1 MYNIVMKYNNS
12 LRKEISNQNKNR
24 IIESA
29 KKLVLDK
36 GYNNVSVSEITKEAG
51 ISKGAFYIH
60 YESKEAL
67 IQDIIGF
74 TFNKVKEDSSA
85 GSLYDRIS
93 RYLIGS
99 MKKILNEGVKTTQ
112 MWFSDTV
119 NASLFGQKKLKYDEN
134 YIMSILLDEKNEND
148 ALIISKKI
156 TLLYYGI
163 LVAWCITDGQEDPM
177 QLILNFINN
186 DLKTMIE
193 IK

>member
-67 IQDIIGF
+67 
-74 TFNKVKEDSSA
+74 
-85 GSLYDRIS
+85 DRKS
-93 RYLIGS
+93 
-99 MKKILNEGVKTTQ
+99 V
-112 MWFSDTV
+112 V
-119 NASLFGQKKLKYDEN
+119 
-134 YIMSILLDEKNEND
+134 
-148 ALIISKKI
+148 
-156 TLLYYGI
+156 
-163 LVAWCITDGQEDPM
+163 
-177 QLILNFINN
+177 
-186 DLKTMIE
+186 
-193 IK
+193 